1 MSTIA
6 KSSTRRRSPGAKNA
20 HWRTRRSQGLHVLQA
35 PSLNK
40 FRWLIHAFT
49 TRLGGQSEL
58 ASNPQKSS
66 AVRHTAERVL
76 NLGLTDWDTRE
87 NVLANRAKLLAALG
101 AKGGQ
106 LIILKQIHSDIIHAF
121 DSAPDETLQGDA
133 AITRTPGL
141 LLAAQTADCIPI
153 LLADPKNR
161 AIAAIHSG
169 WRGTLR
175 RIAAKTLGRMQMVYG
190 TRPADVIA
198 AIGPGIGRC
207 CYEVGVEVVKEFAAQ
222 FPQAADWFIGPYEQ
236 LSTGEEPNPFLWLS
250 MSPPGHEPPPP
261 TAQLDL
267 IAANRAILIEAGLS
281 PRNITVSNLCT
292 SCRTDILFSHRREAG
307 RTGRQLAVI
316 GIR

>member
-1 MSTIA
+1 MPTVA
-6 KSSTRRRSPGAKNA
+6 KSKPRRKSTLGRNPQ
-20 HWRTRRSQGLHVLQA
+20 WITLRSQGLLLVQA
-35 PSLNK
+35 RSLASLP
-40 FRWLIHAFT
+40 RIVHAFT
-49 TRLGGQSEL
+49 TRPGG
-58 ASNPQKSS
+58 ASSIADSRAKSKSS
-66 AVRHTAERVL
+66 RNSSEKVL
-76 NLGLTDWDTRE
+76 NLGFTDWDTHE
-87 NVLANRAKLLAALG
+87 NVLENRARLLSALG
-101 AKGGQ
+101 VKNLQ
-106 LIILKQIHSDIIHAF
+106 LVTLKQIHSDIVHVF
-121 DSAPDETLQGDA
+121 NSAPAEVLQGDA
-133 AITRTPGL
+133 AITGTPGL

-153 LLADPKNR
+153 LLTDPKNR
-161 AIAAIHSG
+161 VVAAIHSG

-175 RIAAKTLGRMQMVYG
+175 RIAAKTVGRMQMVFG

-222 FPQAADWFIGPYEQ
+222 FPQAADWFTGPYDQ

-267 IAANRAILIEAGLS
+267 IAANRAILQEAGVS
-281 PRNITVSNLCT
+281 SRNITASDLCT
-292 SCRTDILFSHRREAG
+292 SCRTDVFFSHRREAG

>member
-1 MSTIA
+1 MPPTT
-6 KSSTRRRSPGAKNA
+6 KSKPRRKSGGGKNA
-20 HWRTRRSQGLHVLQA
+20 QWATRRSQGLQLLHA
-35 PSLNK
+35 RSLSK
-40 FRWLIHAFT
+40 LPRLVHAFT
-49 TRLGGQSEL
+49 TRSGGSSLL
-58 ASNPQKSS
+58 AERSPKSS
-66 AVRHTAERVL
+66 DHRNSGETVL
-76 NLGLTDWDTRE
+76 NLGLTEWDTRD
-87 NVLANRAKLLAALG
+87 NVLANRAKLLSALG
-101 AKGGQ
+101 AREMQ
-106 LIILKQIHSDIIHAF
+106 LLTLKQIHSDIIHVL
-121 DSAPDETLQGDA
+121 DSVPAEILQGDA
-133 AITRTPGL
+133 AITHTPGL

-153 LLADPKNR
+153 LLADPRQR
-161 AIAAIHSG
+161 AVAAIHSG

-175 RIAAKTLGRMQMVYG
+175 RIAAKTIGRMQMVFG

-222 FPQAADWFIGPYEQ
+222 FPQAADWFTGPYEQ

-267 IAANRAILIEAGLS
+267 AAANRAILVEAGVS

-292 SCRTDILFSHRREAG
+292 SCRTDLLFSHRREAG

-316 GIR
+316 GLL

>member
-1 MSTIA
+1 MSATA
-6 KSSTRRRSPGAKNA
+6 KSKLSRKSSGKKNTP
-20 HWRTRRSQGLHVLQA
+20 WTTRRSQGLHLLQA
-35 PSLNK
+35 RSLNK
-40 FRWLIHAFT
+40 YPWLIHAFT
-49 TRLGGQSEL
+49 TRQGGESVL
-58 ASNPQKSS
+58 AARPQKSS
-66 AVRHTAERVL
+66 AARGSAEKVL
-76 NLGLTDWDTRE
+76 NLGFTDWDSRDR
-87 NVLANRAKLLAALG
+87 VISNRAKLLTALG
-101 AKGGQ
+101 VRNMQ
-106 LIILKQIHSDIIHAF
+106 LITLKQIHSDVIHVF
-121 DSAPDETLQGDA
+121 DSVPAEILQGDA

-141 LLAAQTADCIPI
+141 FLAAQTADCIPI

-169 WRGTLR
+169 WRGTLL
-175 RIAAKTLGRMQMVYG
+175 RITAKTLGRMQMVYG
-190 TRPADVIA
+190 TRPADVVA

-222 FPQAADWFIGPYEQ
+222 FPQAADWFTGPYEQ

-267 IAANRAILIEAGLS
+267 IAANRAILIEAGVS

-292 SCRTDILFSHRREAG
+292 SCRTDLLFSHRREAG

>member
-1 MSTIA
+1 
-6 KSSTRRRSPGAKNA
+6 
-20 HWRTRRSQGLHVLQA
+20 
-35 PSLNK
+35 
-40 FRWLIHAFT
+40 
-49 TRLGGQSEL
+49 
-58 ASNPQKSS
+58 
-66 AVRHTAERVL
+66 
-76 NLGLTDWDTRE
+76 
-87 NVLANRAKLLAALG
+87 
-101 AKGGQ
+101 
-106 LIILKQIHSDIIHAF
+106 
-121 DSAPDETLQGDA
+121 
-133 AITRTPGL
+133 
-141 LLAAQTADCIPI
+141 
-153 LLADPKNR
+153 
-161 AIAAIHSG
+161 
-169 WRGTLR
+169 
-175 RIAAKTLGRMQMVYG
+175 MQMVYG

-222 FPQAADWFIGPYEQ
+222 FPQAADWFTGPYEQ

-281 PRNITVSNLCT
+281 PRNITVSDLCT

>member
-1 MSTIA
+1 MPATA
-6 KSSTRRRSPGAKNA
+6 KPKLSRKPSSKNNTQ
-20 HWRTRRSQGLHVLQA
+20 WTTRRSQGLHLLQA
-35 PSLNK
+35 RSVNK
-40 FRWLIHAFT
+40 FPWLIHAFT
-49 TRLGGQSEL
+49 TRHGGESAL
-58 ASNPQKSS
+58 AAGPQKSS
-66 AVRHTAERVL
+66 AARGSAEKVL
-76 NLGLTDWDTRE
+76 NLGFTDWDTHE
-87 NVLANRAKLLAALG
+87 GVLANRAKLLAALG
-101 AKGGQ
+101 AKGSQ
-106 LIILKQIHSDIIHAF
+106 LITLKQIHSDVIHAV
-121 DSAPDETLQGDA
+121 DSVPAEIVQGDA

-153 LLADPKNR
+153 LLVDPKNR

-222 FPQAADWFIGPYEQ
+222 FPQAADWFTGPYEQ

-281 PRNITVSNLCT
+281 PRNITVSDLCT